1 MQAEDI
7 ESYLAELGMEL
18 QNLGAEHPI
27 RVLLVG
33 GAYMLTQMHNRAS
46 TNDVD
51 VLLKDLEKSST
62 SPTYQVLKAAARLV
76 AQKHNLPGNW
86 FNDVIGDF
94 LQDTGTV
101 PEGILWSSSGML
113 EIYIP
118 PAEYILALKLFAGRP
133 KDRTDIYAL
142 CQQLQISFREQAQL
156 LVNRYI
162 TNQTMQQLNHL
173 DETLDELFP

>member
-1 MQAEDI
+1 M
-7 ESYLAELGMEL
+7 
-18 QNLGAEHPI
+18 
-27 RVLLVG
+27 
-33 GAYMLTQMHNRAS
+33 
-46 TNDVD
+46 
-51 VLLKDLEKSST
+51 
-62 SPTYQVLKAAARLV
+62 
-76 AQKHNLPGNW
+76 AQKHSIPGNW

-94 LQDTGTV
+94 LQDTGTA

-133 KDRTDIYAL
+133 KDRADIYAL
-142 CQQLQISFREQAQL
+142 CQLLQISSREQAQL